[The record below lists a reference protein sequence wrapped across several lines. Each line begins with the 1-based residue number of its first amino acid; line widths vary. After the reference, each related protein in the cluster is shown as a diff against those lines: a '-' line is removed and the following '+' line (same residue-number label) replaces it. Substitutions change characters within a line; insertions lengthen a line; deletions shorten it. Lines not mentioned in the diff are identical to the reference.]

1 MELPKFNH
9 RNIKEYIKQNAGL
22 KTFKEMAAE
31 TGYNENT
38 ITGYGSKMGISLRV
52 IPGKGLEEYV
62 KQWAGIKSAP
72 EIAAEKCCAL
82 VSVYEAAQRAGVKLK
97 LRTEVDKNLVKVIT
111 ERGRDLTAREI
122 SEITGYSTMTVYYR
136 ARILGVPL
144 KGNHTQARLEMRG
157 EPIVPAKKNAIFNYR
172 EHENWLI

>member
-1 MELPKFNH
+1 MEPSKFNH
-9 RNIKEYIKQNAGL
+9 RNIKQYIKDNAGL
-22 KTFKEMAAE
+22 KSFKEMAAE

-38 ITGYGSKMGISLRV
+38 ITGYGSKMGISLKI
-52 IPGKGLEEYV
+52 IPGKGLEDYV

-97 LRTEVDKNLVKVIT
+97 LRAEVDKNLVKVIT
-111 ERGRDLTAREI
+111 ERGRELTAREI
-122 SEITGYSTMTVYYR
+122 SEITGYTTMTVYYR
-136 ARILGVPL
+136 ARVLGVPL

-157 EPIVPAKKNAIFNYR
+157 DPAVVAKKKSIFNYR
-172 EHENWLI
+172 EYENWLI